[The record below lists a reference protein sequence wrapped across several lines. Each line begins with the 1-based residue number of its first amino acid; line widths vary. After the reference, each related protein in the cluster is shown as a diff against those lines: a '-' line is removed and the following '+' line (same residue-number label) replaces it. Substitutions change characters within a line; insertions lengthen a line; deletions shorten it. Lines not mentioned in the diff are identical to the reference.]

1 MSRTIT
7 SGNVTFVDLS
17 DNRKLDAYIVS
28 NLPTTQIYNQNTKTY
43 TPDWSMTNLQLSA
56 DIYLDSKA
64 VTNNDCTSIVWY
76 KKIGTQSPTQIGTG
90 INLTINGN
98 QLSDGVG
105 IITYICEAT
114 YNDTIA
120 NPPTA
125 RAEISFVRTDTGVNG
140 SDGTGVTILGSYNT
154 LADLQTAH
162 KTGNAGDA
170 YIVDGDLYVWDIDT
184 TQWKNVGNLQG
195 PAGKD
200 GKDAK
205 SIILSGDS
213 QVFKVSKTNV
223 VTPAT
228 ITVAAQVINTSIT
241 TWSYS
246 TNGGQTFLSTAPTG
260 VIRSGNIVT
269 ITGTNI
275 TSNSIVIKASDGTID
290 DIFTVYKVS
299 DGTDGAPGSKGDP
312 APIAFLTNENITFS
326 ANPQGQIATTTIT
339 SNVVAYNGTTKV
351 TPTIGTITG
360 MPTGMTI
367 TPSTISAS
375 NEVMLTITIT
385 NNSTLGSASNNMGV
399 ISVPVTS
406 PVSTVLYLT
415 WSKVNSGVTGV
426 GIKSTTVAYGISDSV
441 STKPADITWQS
452 TIPTVA
458 EGKYLWTRTIIDYTD
473 DAVAD
478 TVTYTYAKQGVK
490 GDTGSTGT
498 SVTVSSIQYQEGSSA
513 TIPPTSTWS
522 NSVVAVTEGKFL
534 WTKTAFSDGKIAYG
548 VAKQG
553 VSGKDGVGIS
563 SITIDY
569 GVSDSA
575 AVQPTTWQQSIP
587 AVAEGKYLWTRT
599 ITDYTDASKEDTV
612 AYVYAKQG
620 SKGETGT
627 AGSSVTVKSIKY
639 QSGTSATTAPTGT
652 WSDSVVA
659 VADGNYLWTQTTFSD
674 NKIAYGV
681 AKQGQKGDQGIQGPK
696 GNDAYTVILTNESH
710 IFAGDI
716 SNATAGTAETQILAY
731 NGSTQQSVT
740 ITSINGKTAATTDT
754 DTGIAGLKFK
764 CSALSGTSPKIT
776 FTCTTAFVSKSGS
789 IPIVISIGGVS
800 FTKMFTYSIAFK
812 GSTGAQGSVGT
823 PASLVK
829 ITPSSYYFKSTTGKD
844 GTFTPDYIYLYPR
857 FQTVTFSKWEYSI
870 NGGTSWVAA
879 SGANG
884 LSIGTYN
891 SVANTLRIA
900 RTSTLYTDAVTSISF
915 RCVSSTASV
924 YDTVSIAKIYDVVD
938 LQIGGT
944 NLLKSTATLD
954 GILVGESTDRK
965 LIARGGATIVKN
977 YYNNLSAIKCN
988 TIYQGIRFM
997 ADDFVDIFQIGD
1009 TYTFSVI
1016 CRNLTGGTVSAH
1028 SYFIAQVDG
1037 SRVDPVT
1044 SSTLAIMENGETKTA
1059 SCSFTINQA
1068 ILDAVKNG
1076 HLEISIQCQG
1086 SSVFPTTGD
1095 SALYMWG
1102 GKLEKGNK
1110 ATDWSPA
1117 PEDITST
1124 TFQIYA
1130 PDGYVLSNKL
1140 ESLTLQTFA
1149 YEGSAAITS
1158 ATYAWSYQENEKWI
1172 TIADETTGS
1181 LSVTK
1186 DDVIKTKT
1194 YRCSMTHNGVTYHST
1209 ATVQDISDV
1218 YDVMICVSDNINP
1231 LTGIYYWVV
1240 YALLYSEQGEADA
1253 LLGPISINAP
1263 TSPVSGDYWY
1273 AIDGSTQTVTL
1284 KKYNGSAW
1292 VTSTDRQT
1300 YKYDWRQI
1308 IDGTQQKAIGNT
1320 DKVQIISCNSFTS
1333 NATFQCIVADTDGE
1347 KLARCN
1353 IHLTDTSD
1361 PIVSSTAPVGVKDGQ
1376 LWMQTQTDG
1385 TFLLYIWDADTS
1397 TWKQLN
1403 ADTKNVVHTTKP
1415 SSYKT
1420 GDLWVVESDSAISGY
1435 TKGTLLQSNATTN
1448 TFAAAHWSPSLK
1460 YESELSEVQNALKA
1474 YKQYMT
1480 VDSNGLHMQAKN
1492 ADGTLS
1498 PFQALFTNTRL
1509 SFYQDDLEVAYI
1521 SDNKLNIYEASID
1534 VLSVEKKIQLQKFEW
1549 AIESNGSMSL
1559 IVNY

>member
-1 MSRTIT
+1 MSRTVT
-7 SGNVTFVDLS
+7 SGSITYIDTTDS
-17 DNRKLDAYIVS
+17 RKLDVYIA
-28 NLPTTQIYNQNTKTY
+28 NNMPTVQIYNPNNQNPY
-43 TPDWSMTNLQLSA
+43 SPDWAANNLTLTAS
-56 DIYLDSKA
+56 IYLDSA
-64 VTNNDCTSIVWY
+64 DVTNNEGMSIIWD
-76 KKIGTQSPTQIGTG
+76 KQIGTNTISDIAQG
-90 INLTINGN
+90 KTLTIKDNISN
-98 QLSDGVG
+98 TNNIV
-105 IITYICEAT
+105 TYIC
-114 YNDTIA
+114 
-120 NPPTA
+120 
-125 RAEISFVRTDTGVNG
+125 RASYKGVNAQSKIDFTRVDAGVNG
-140 SDGTGVTILGSYNT
+140 TDGKPAPHVIAQYSVDGKTGWTPILNAATHKYIRYSYDGGTNWKTAIKMVGEDGTSVNIKGTATSKKEVSGTSYFELVYNGSTITGAT
-154 LADLQTAH
+154 L
-162 KTGNAGDA
+162 GDA
-170 YIVDGDLYVWDIDT
+170 YLLEGHLYVCVDSKDG
-184 TQWKNVGNLQG
+184 NDYFMDVGQIQG
-195 PAGKD
+195 PKGND
-200 GKDAK
+200 GNSEYVYIRYASKANPSNSAMKQDPDNTTTHIGICVSQAVNAPGTASSYTWSKFVGDSAK
-205 SIILSGDS
+205 SIVLSGDS
-213 QVFKVSKTNV
+213 QVFKVSTSNV
-223 VTPAT
+223 YTPAT
-228 ITVAAQVINTSIT
+228 IKVTAQAFNTSVT
-241 TWSYS
+241 TWTYS
-246 TNGGQTFLSTAPTG
+246 TNGGQTFVSTAPTG
-260 VIRSGNIVT
+260 VSISGNVVT
-269 ITGTNI
+269 ITGSTLTTN
-275 TSNSIVIKASDGTID
+275 SLVIRASDGTYSD
-290 DIFTVYKVS
+290 VFTVYKAF
-299 DGTDGAPGSKGDP
+299 DGANGNPGAPGAP
-312 APIAFLTNENITFS
+312 APLVFLTNENITLS
-326 ANPQGQIATTTIT
+326 ANAQGEITGSTTFI
-339 SNVVAYNGTTKV
+339 TKV
-351 TPTIGTITG
+351 VGYVGNEKVLPELRTNSDGTINFLG
-360 MPTGMTI
+360 GL
-367 TPSTISAS
+367 PSYLTAS
-375 NEVMLTITIT
+375 YQTSGDELIVQFDIKDK
-385 NNSTLGSASNNMGV
+385 TLGSASSTSGE
-399 ISVPVTS
+399 ISIPITS
-406 PVSTVLYLT
+406 PVNISLPLN
-415 WSKVNSGVTGV
+415 WSKVNTG
-426 GIKSTTVAYGISDSV
+426 A
-441 STKPADITWQS
+441 
-452 TIPTVA
+452 
-458 EGKYLWTRTIIDYTD
+458 
-473 DAVAD
+473 
-478 TVTYTYAKQGVK
+478 
-490 GDTGSTGT
+490 
-498 SVTVSSIQYQEGSSA
+498 
-513 TIPPTSTWS
+513 
-522 NSVVAVTEGKFL
+522 
-534 WTKTAFSDGKIAYG
+534 
-548 VAKQG
+548 
-553 VSGKDGVGIS
+553 
-563 SITIDY
+563 
-569 GVSDSA
+569 
-575 AVQPTTWQQSIP
+575 
-587 AVAEGKYLWTRT
+587 
-599 ITDYTDASKEDTV
+599 
-612 AYVYAKQG
+612 
-620 SKGETGT
+620 KGEQGNR
-627 AGSSVTVKSIKY
+627 GS
-639 QSGTSATTAPTGT
+639 
-652 WSDSVVA
+652 
-659 VADGNYLWTQTTFSD
+659 
-674 NKIAYGV
+674 
-681 AKQGQKGDQGIQGPK
+681 
-696 GNDAYTVILTNESH
+696 DAYTVLLTNESH
-710 IFAGDI
+710 VFVGDV
-716 SNATAGTAETQILAY
+716 SNAVAGSAETQVLAYIGATQQKVKILEVNGQTAET
-731 NGSTQQSVT
+731 SD
-740 ITSINGKTAATTDT
+740 TAVNDVS
-754 DTGIAGLKFK
+754 GLTFK
-764 CSALSGTSPKIT
+764 CDTTGESNSPKIT
-776 FTCTTAFVSKSGS
+776 FTCTTAFKGKTNGGGT
-789 IPIVISIGGVS
+789 IPIKLSIGGVEI
-800 FTKMFTYSIAFK
+800 TKMFTYSIAFK
-812 GSTGAQGSVGT
+812 GATGGTGAQGPQGVAATSYWLVSSASAVQKTSTGT
-823 PASLVK
+823 ITVTPSTLTFTGKSKTGTNAPVDYACRWIIAYSTDGTNYTNLYTSTANEASKSINVATTYKTIRARMYMAGGTTALLDEQIIPVVVDGTSASLVN

-1009 TYTFSVI
+1009 TYTFSVT

-1292 VTSTDRQT
+1292 VTSTDKQT

-1361 PIVSSTAPVGVKDGQ
+1361 PIVSSTAPVGIKDGQ